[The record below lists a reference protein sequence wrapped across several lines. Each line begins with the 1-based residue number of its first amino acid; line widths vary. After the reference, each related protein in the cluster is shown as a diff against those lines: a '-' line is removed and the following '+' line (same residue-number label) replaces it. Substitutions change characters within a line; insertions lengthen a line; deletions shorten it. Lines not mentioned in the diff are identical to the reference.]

1 MAKVGKVYGC
11 LLPFHLFKGQK
22 NKNKLFF
29 RRLVRRLAR
38 KVPLLTPS
46 YYLRPGF
53 WFLVSKTYWNNRE
66 PGENPGQSPLL

>member
-11 LLPFHLFKGQK
+11 LLPLHLYKGQK

-29 RRLVRRLAR
+29 RTLVRRLAR

-46 YYLRPGF
+46 CYLRPGF
-53 WFLVSKTYWNNRE
+53 WFLVLE
-66 PGENPGQSPLL
+66 PYYTF

>member
-11 LLPFHLFKGQK
+11 LLPLPLFKGQK

-29 RRLVRRLAR
+29 RRHVRRLAR
-38 KVPLLTPS
+38 KVPLLTAS

-53 WFLVSKTYWNNRE
+53 WFLVS
-66 PGENPGQSPLL
+66 